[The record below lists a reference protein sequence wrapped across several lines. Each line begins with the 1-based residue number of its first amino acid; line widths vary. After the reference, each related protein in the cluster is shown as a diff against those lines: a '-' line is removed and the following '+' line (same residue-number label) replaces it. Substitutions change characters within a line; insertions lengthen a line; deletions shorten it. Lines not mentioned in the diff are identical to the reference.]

1 MKINRLDLAIS
12 VEELILDIQSVLSE
26 VPVEFL
32 DNTSLGISEKSFD
45 VSTSTLRRL
54 VSKQQ
59 EILRE
64 LERIS
69 TRLQDSKDYLNDLSY
84 KSKLT
89 LTK

>member
-1 MKINRLDLAIS
+1 MKISRLDLAIS
-12 VEELILDIQSVLSE
+12 VEELILDIQTVLSE

-32 DNTSLGISEKSFD
+32 DNTSLGISEKSID
-45 VSTSTLRRL
+45 VSTSTFRRL

-59 EILRE
+59 EILQE

-69 TRLQDSKDYLNDLSY
+69 KRLQDSKDYLNDLSY

-89 LTK
+89 QTK

>member
-12 VEELILDIQSVLSE
+12 VEELILDIQTVLSE
-26 VPVEFL
+26 VPVEFF
-32 DNTSLGISEKSFD
+32 DNTSLGISEKSID
-45 VSTSTLRRL
+45 VSTSTFRRL

-59 EILRE
+59 EILQE

-69 TRLQDSKDYLNDLSY
+69 KRLQDSKDYLNDLSY

-89 LTK
+89 QTK

>member
-12 VEELILDIQSVLSE
+12 VEELILDIRSVLSE

-89 LTK
+89 QTK

>member
-12 VEELILDIQSVLSE
+12 VEELILDIRSVLSE

-32 DNTSLGISEKSFD
+32 DNTSLEISEKSFD
-45 VSTSTLRRL
+45 VSTSILRRL

>member
-12 VEELILDIQSVLSE
+12 VEELILDIQTVLSE

-32 DNTSLGISEKSFD
+32 DNTSLGISEKSID
-45 VSTSTLRRL
+45 VSTSTFRRL

-59 EILRE
+59 EILQE

-69 TRLQDSKDYLNDLSY
+69 KRLQDSKDYLNDLSY

-89 LTK
+89 QTK